1 MKVKEKP
8 KGKSNTVSLADD
20 TVMRDAKLISI
31 RRGYDSLRDYV
42 TEAVKEK
49 NHREK

>member
-8 KGKSNTVSLADD
+8 KGKSNMVSISDD
-20 TVMRDAKLISI
+20 TVMRDAKIIVI
-31 RRGYDSLRDYV
+31 RRGYDSLRDYI

-49 NHREK
+49 NQREK